1 MNPLFQALTGGFGGS
16 NSPMG
21 QTQGMP
27 MGGPFGGIQGV
38 MQRVQQLAGS
48 LRNPQQMIQQ
58 YFPDAPESARSDP
71 DQMVAWLQQSGKVNP
86 QIIQMARQMMGGR

>member
-1 MNPLFQALTGGFGGS
+1 MNPFFQALTGGFGAGRA
-16 NSPMG
+16 PAG
-21 QTQGMP
+21 QTPMQP

-48 LRNPQQMIQQ
+48 FRDPQQMIQQ
-58 YFPDAPESARSDP
+58 YFPDAPEAARSDP

-86 QIIQMARQMMGGR
+86 QIIQMARQMMGR